1 MRDVTGEIAQGLAAL
16 GVQPGDRV
24 CVLSDTRHE
33 WVHAKF
39 GISAANAV
47 VVPIYPSNP
56 PEECEWV
63 ISDSGAV
70 AVICENA
77 AQLAKVEQI
86 RDRLPQLRHVL
97 VIDPAD
103 GKAATL
109 EDVRTTGRGGES
121 AEVWRPATSVDSDHT
136 RITGHRRYPDG
147 DEVPEVR
154 RRL

>member
-1 MRDVTGEIAQGLAAL
+1 MCSRTA
-16 GVQPGDRV
+16 
-24 CVLSDTRHE
+24 RHQ

-39 GISAANAV
+39 GISAADAV
-47 VVPIYPSNP
+47 VVLIYPSNP

-109 EDVRTTGRGGES
+109 EDVRTTGRGGEIRGGVE
-121 AEVWRPATSVDSDHT
+121 ARHF
-136 RITGHRRYPDG
+136 RGQ
-147 DEVPEVR
+147 
-154 RRL
+154 